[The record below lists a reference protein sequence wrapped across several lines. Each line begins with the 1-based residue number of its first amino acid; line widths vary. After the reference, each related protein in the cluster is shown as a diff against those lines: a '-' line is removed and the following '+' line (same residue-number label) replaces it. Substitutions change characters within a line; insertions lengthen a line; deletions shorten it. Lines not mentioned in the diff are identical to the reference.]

1 MVNSLLRLTWTRLK
15 LLFRRKFQVGSTFVL
30 IFKKIGFKFDDI
42 LNEDGTINVSDTAAL
57 EALANELKDA
67 NVNIEQLVTD
77 IVE

>member
-1 MVNSLLRLTWTRLK
+1 MK
-15 LLFRRKFQVGSTFVL
+15 LLFRRKFLVGSIFAL

-42 LNEDGTINVSDTAAL
+42 LNEDGTINVSDTEAL